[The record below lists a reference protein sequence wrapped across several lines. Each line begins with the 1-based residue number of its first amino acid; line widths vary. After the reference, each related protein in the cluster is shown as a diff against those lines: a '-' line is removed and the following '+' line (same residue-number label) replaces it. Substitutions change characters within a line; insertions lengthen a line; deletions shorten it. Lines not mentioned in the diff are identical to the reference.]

1 MCHLNFFTS
10 LRLES
15 THGDAGIETGPPTAR
30 MLFAAEVVVVFSQR
44 FQPHF
49 IGLANSCPVE
59 RSAHRKSEEGEYLCR
74 VAQAQAMMKVGTI
87 VIFEFDFYLF
97 AVFIALYI
105 EGLRRQEHI
114 LKLKMASIF
123 TKLSP

>member
-1 MCHLNFFTS
+1 
-10 LRLES
+10 
-15 THGDAGIETGPPTAR
+15 
-30 MLFAAEVVVVFSQR
+30 
-44 FQPHF
+44 
-49 IGLANSCPVE
+49 
-59 RSAHRKSEEGEYLCR
+59 
-74 VAQAQAMMKVGTI
+74 MKVGTI

-97 AVFIALYI
+97 AVFITLYI